1 MDLNRRHLLISSAG
15 VAAALAAGT
24 QARSQ
29 NDAKHAAPG
38 LESAPQPGTGSS
50 DISAYAALTN
60 EKSIPVLNLRDLEFE
75 AKKILPPYSYAYIS
89 GGSGDE
95 WTMRENEAAF
105 NRWVIEPHFL
115 AGVKTPDL
123 GTTVFGSRLSLP
135 VITAPMGGQGL
146 AHAQKEIP
154 CVRGTDAA
162 GTLFVD
168 SSVSHVSMEE
178 IAESSHGPKWFQIY
192 YPANRDYARELL
204 QRAKASGYTAIVVTV
219 DGTTFSNRER
229 ITRLGIQ
236 SPNLGSGN
244 GVRTPGIDIAAAG
257 ELKVDLTWDDVDFC
271 QKVTGL
277 PVIIKGVLTPTM
289 ALETVKRGCAG
300 VWVSNHGGRAI
311 DNTEAAISALPPIVQ
326 AVGGKTL
333 IIMDGGVRRGQD
345 VFRAVALGADL
356 TAIGRPVLYGM
367 ALGGAQGVQAVY
379 ARLKTE
385 LRMVMQL
392 AGTANIQA
400 ITRDYIRAPRVP
412 SGA

>member
-1 MDLNRRHLLISSAG
+1 MDLNRRDLLISSAG
-15 VAAALAAGT
+15 VAAALAAGSS
-24 QARSQ
+24 AVSQ
-29 NDAKHAAPG
+29 NGAKPVPPG

-60 EKSIPVLNLRDLEFE
+60 EKRVNVINLRDLEFE

-123 GTTVFGSRLSLP
+123 STTVLGSRLSLP
-135 VITAPMGGQGL
+135 VFTAPMGGQGM
-146 AHAQKEIP
+146 AHALKEIP
-154 CVRGTDAA
+154 NVKGTDAA

-168 SSVSHVSMEE
+168 SSVSNLSMEE
-178 IAESSHGPKWFQIY
+178 IASASSGPKWFQIY

-204 QRAKASGYTAIVVTV
+204 QRAKASGYTAMVVTV

-229 ITRLGIQ
+229 ITRLGAQ
-236 SPNLGSGN
+236 SPNLGAGN
-244 GVRTPGIDIAAAG
+244 GVKTSGIDARTAG
-257 ELKVDLTWDDVDFC
+257 ELKVDLNWDDVAYC
-271 QKVTGL
+271 QKVTDL
-277 PVIIKGVLTPTM
+277 PVIIKGVLTPAL
-289 ALETVKRGCAG
+289 ALESVKRGCAG
-300 VWVSNHGGRAI
+300 IWVSNHGGRAI
-311 DNTEAAISALPPIVQ
+311 DNTAAAISALPPIVQ

-333 IIMDGGVRRGQD
+333 ILVDGGIRRGQD
-345 VFRAVALGADL
+345 VFRALALGADA

-367 ALGGAQGVQAVY
+367 ALGGVQGVQSVY

-385 LRMVMQL
+385 LQMVMQL
-392 AGTANIQA
+392 AGAPNVKSVA
-400 ITRDYIRAPRVP
+400 RDYIREL
-412 SGA
+412 